1 MFLRVLT
8 TAVLAA
14 GMAVAQQQSQAGA
27 MNGGHRG
34 DGDPGNYGAV
44 HIERQSK
51 FDQFAYKLKLTKDQ
65 KTEAQTAVD
74 EARTQA
80 MAVQPLLLK
89 ARQDLATALVTG
101 ADTQA
106 VNGLIA
112 SYGPLAAQVAGI
124 EAKVFARIYATLSRN
139 QQSKAAQT
147 FPLLAESVEEKEM
160 GGRDS
165 RGGGG
170 R

>member
-1 MFLRVLT
+1 MFCVAAVAFRALSVRVTLPVS
-8 TAVLAA
+8 APVACGANSMPRMQLAA
-14 GMAVAQQQSQAGA
+14 G
-27 MNGGHRG
+27 
-34 DGDPGNYGAV
+34 
-44 HIERQSK
+44 
-51 FDQFAYKLKLTKDQ
+51 
-65 KTEAQTAVD
+65 
-74 EARTQA
+74 
-80 MAVQPLLLK
+80 
-89 ARQDLATALVTG
+89 
-101 ADTQA
+101 
-106 VNGLIA
+106 A
-112 SYGPLAAQVAGI
+112 SDCPLAAQVAGI